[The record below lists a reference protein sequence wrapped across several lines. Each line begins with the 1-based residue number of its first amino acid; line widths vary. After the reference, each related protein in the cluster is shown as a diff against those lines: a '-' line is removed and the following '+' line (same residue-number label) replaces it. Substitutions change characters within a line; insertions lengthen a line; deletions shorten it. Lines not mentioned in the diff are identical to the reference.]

1 MGAYE
6 ENGLGALG
14 ALGDRTRQ
22 AIVERLVNGPCSVGD
37 LASELPV
44 SRPAVSQ
51 HLRVLKDA
59 GLVVDEAAGTR
70 RVYRINPDGVLAIRA
85 YLDRMWGHA
94 LASFEAAA
102 IRAAQDGGS
111 DPEPAGTLDEQG
123 GQT

>member
-1 MGAYE
+1 MAAYE
-6 ENGLGALG
+6 ENGLSALG

-22 AIVERLVNGPCSVGD
+22 AIVERLAAGPRSVGD

-51 HLRVLKDA
+51 HLRVLKEA

-70 RVYRINPDGVLAIRA
+70 RLYRINPDGVLAIRA
-85 YLDRMWGHA
+85 CIDRMWGHA

-102 IRAAQDGGS
+102 RKAAQEAGS
-111 DPEPAGTLDEQG
+111 DPESAGTPSDTG
-123 GQT
+123 AHT